1 MSQKLTGYRP
11 YKMCNLTMRQRVTGN
26 RPYKMCNLTMS
37 QRLTGNRPKLDR
49 LKNDPKLLKFR

>member
-1 MSQKLTGYRP
+1 MSQKLTGNRP
-11 YKMCNLTMRQRVTGN
+11 YKMRNLSMSQRLTGN

-37 QRLTGNRPKLDR
+37 QRLTGNRAKLDR